1 MLLSVEVTGL
11 VSARSCLWRTSWNQP
26 LVDPHE
32 NYVNP
37 CFLMV
42 AISGWNLFI
51 GACCLWQIISLCF
64 NNKFGN
70 NRIRFSFGNPFLKQS
85 VGFIQLFKL
94 FLVGLQFFGL
104 FLLFLSS
111 GKSSEKNR
119 QLAIQAAVLVLTVFP
134 LHVVE
139 STRTVVAN
147 TPLLF
152 YWLVSSVF
160 AIVVSIVDATSPYKV
175 YDSPSGLALGIE
187 VCMLVNSILILYLE
201 HAWYSPA
208 RELVDYFDLNEWDI
222 KRVYNWFDDVTFW
235 WMDPVIKK
243 VYKSDHLE
251 YEDLPPAIANLEV
264 DHVHATFSKNWNSAV
279 ESAKRRHK
287 GKDEKDL
294 YVSLY
299 WSILKS
305 DWVRITR
312 GLFWNMMEF
321 SLLFVQPFLLQQFL
335 IFYTNYL
342 SAKKN
347 HVPGPP
353 VIQGAFYAFLIFLAS
368 TGRFIS
374 FNRFLCNIFLSNLV
388 VRTELS
394 TKIYEKAMRLSPE
407 ARKGK
412 TTGDIVNNMSVDVS
426 NLESINF
433 TMIEILT
440 DPLRL
445 IICLVSLYK
454 VLGNATWFGFGVSVI
469 LMPLCT
475 WVNSK
480 LYWYYNRNM
489 EYKDE
494 RTRLTTDIFNSIKS
508 IKLYSWEKPMIERM
522 NEVRNNKEL
531 SLLQQSGMLEAF
543 IQLLWRCIPFFITCI
558 CLISFALVFHG
569 TLYPSVIFP
578 ALALLQLL
586 SGPILELPESV
597 SHLIEANVSNRRLS
611 ELFLLQELD
620 TSEVHRSHKK
630 LKANDVALTIKDAT
644 FVWDSVRDNK
654 TDQESPIAL
663 KDINF
668 EARKGE
674 LSCIVGNVGSG
685 KSTFLKAIIGEIKM
699 RPDPRSFVESNG
711 SIAYCS
717 QNPWILNGTIRENI
731 LFGSKYDKEFYQQT
745 LEACQLLPDLKIL
758 ADGDHTTVGEKGIS
772 LSGGQKAR
780 VSLARAVYSRAEIYL
795 FDDILSA
802 VDAHVGKN
810 IIKKV
815 LSGTGL
821 LSSRTL
827 ILATNNVNV
836 LKHSDQILLLE
847 GGKIVERGVYQSIM
861 STDSELSRLIKDFSR
876 ENEREEGDDTSELP
890 TPVIDS
896 GVQTPVV
903 EDGEQI
909 TSKIDLTTAVA
920 RRQSLGA
927 ASAVS
932 FDHEYGDE
940 FDDLDEEYRKTK
952 QAEEKSAKGK
962 VNFKVY
968 LEYFRAC
975 HFGFIF
981 VYILFYTIMVASEV
995 GMNYLLKYWSDTNL
1009 EEGHN
1014 VDTVFYVTSYTII
1027 GLTGSFFYFLGSLV
1041 IWKYS
1046 AIEGS
1051 KYFHDKMF
1059 KNVLRSPMSFFET
1072 TPIGRILNR
1081 FTEDITTIDQVIM
1094 WQCVLLVDLG
1104 MHTMALFGVIIVNL
1118 PIMILV
1124 IVVLAVIYNSY
1135 RSFFIPAARE
1145 MKRLRSVFRSP
1156 ILSNLQESVHG
1167 LETIRAFGET
1177 DRFSHKNTMILKKF
1191 NVAAYSDVS
1200 IKRWLSMRI
1209 NGISAT
1215 VLFFTSAFIVTT
1227 LFRDPFTPA
1236 LVGFVMTYAM
1246 NITYTISA
1254 IIRVWAELETRSIA
1268 LERLLEYCRIPT
1280 EAAMEIEETRPPI
1293 SWPQKGGIK
1302 FVNYSTRY
1310 RENLDPVLKNI
1321 SVDIAPQEKVGIVG
1335 RTGAGKSSLTL
1346 ALFRIIE
1353 ATEGHIEI
1361 DGVNTSELGLFDLR
1375 RHLSIIPQD
1384 SQTIEGTVRQNL
1396 DPFSQYSDTQLW
1408 RVLELAH
1415 LKAHVEQMETKPKE
1429 NKEEDE
1435 KKKVK
1440 DGESEV
1446 VAKGL
1451 DAVVD
1456 EGGSNLSAGQKQ
1468 LLCLARAL
1476 LNPSSILVLDEATA
1490 SVDVRTDKI
1499 IQETIRTEFKDRTIL
1514 TVAHRLE
1521 TIVDSDKIM
1530 VLDKGE
1536 LKEFGAPQ
1544 ELLKNEE
1551 GIFYLLCKEGGH
1563 M

>member
-1 MLLSVEVTGL
+1 MFQAL
-11 VSARSCLWRTSWNQP
+11 N
-26 LVDPHE
+26 
-32 NYVNP
+32 
-37 CFLMV
+37 
-42 AISGWNLFI
+42 
-51 GACCLWQIISLCF
+51 LCF
-64 NNKFGN
+64 NNKFGY
-70 NRIRFSFGNPFLKQS
+70 NRIRFSFGNPFLSQS
-85 VGFIQLFKL
+85 VGLVQLSKL
-94 FLVGLQFFGL
+94 FLVGLQFIGL
-104 FLLFLSS
+104 LLLFLN
-111 GKSSEKNR
+111 SEKSNENNH
-119 QLAIQAAVLVLTVFP
+119 QLSIQAAVLVLAVFP

-147 TPLLF
+147 TSLLF

-160 AIVVSIVDATSPYKV
+160 ALVVTIVDATSPYKV
-175 YDSPSGLALGIE
+175 YDSASGLAVGIE
-187 VCMLVNSILILYLE
+187 VCMLVNSLLILYLE

-208 RELVDYFDLNEWDI
+208 RELIDYFELNEWDVN
-222 KRVYNWFDDVTFW
+222 RVYNWFDDVTFW

-264 DHVHATFSKNWNSAV
+264 EHAHATFSKYWNSAI
-279 ESAKRRHK
+279 ESAKRRN
-287 GKDEKDL
+287 KDKDVKDL
-294 YVSLY
+294 HVSLY
-299 WSILKS
+299 WSLLKA
-305 DWVRITR
+305 DWVRIVR
-312 GLFWNMMEF
+312 GVFWNLMDF
-321 SLLFVQPFLLQQFL
+321 TLLFVQPFLLQQFL

-342 SAKKN
+342 AAKRKD
-347 HVPGPP
+347 VPGPP
-353 VIQGAFYAFLIFLAS
+353 AIQGAFYALMIFLAS

-374 FNRFLCNIFLSNLV
+374 FNRFFSNIFIASLV

-426 NLESINF
+426 NLESIND
-433 TMIEILT
+433 TMIGILT

-454 VLGNATWFGFGVSVI
+454 VLGNATWFGFVVSVI

-480 LYWYYNRNM
+480 LYWYYNKNM

-531 SLLQQSGMLEAF
+531 RLLQQSGILEAF
-543 IQLLWRCIPFFITCI
+543 IMLLWHCIPFFVTCV
-558 CLISFALVFHG
+558 CLISFALVIHG
-569 TLYPSVIFP
+569 ALYPSVIFP

-586 SGPILELPESV
+586 SGPILELPMQV

-611 ELFLLQELD
+611 KLFLLKELD

-630 LKANDVALTIKDAT
+630 LKAQDVALKIKDAT
-644 FVWDSVRDNK
+644 FVWDAVRDDK

-699 RPDPRSFVESNG
+699 KPSPESFVETHG

-758 ADGDHTTVGEKGIS
+758 ADGDHTSVGEKGIS

-836 LKHSDQILLLE
+836 LKHSDQILLLKE
-847 GGKIVERGVYQSIM
+847 GNIVERGVYQNIM

-876 ENEREEGDDTSELP
+876 ENEEDGVDTSELP

-903 EDGEQI
+903 EDGEPI
-909 TSKIDLTTAVA
+909 TSKIDFTTAVA
-920 RRQSLGA
+920 RRQSIGA

-932 FDHEYGDE
+932 FGHEYGDE
-940 FDDLDEEYRKTK
+940 FDDLDEDYRLTK

-968 LEYFRAC
+968 LEYFKAC
-975 HFGFIF
+975 HFGYIF

-995 GMNYLLKYWSDTNL
+995 GMNYILKYWSDMNL
-1009 EEGHN
+1009 EAGGN
-1014 VDTVFYVTSYTII
+1014 VKPVFYVAFYTIT
-1027 GLTGSFFYFLGSLV
+1027 GLTGTFFYFLGSLV

-1059 KNVLRSPMSFFET
+1059 TNVLRSPMSFFET

-1081 FTEDITTIDQVIM
+1081 FTEDITTLDQVIM

-1104 MHTMALFGVIIVNL
+1104 MHTMALFGVIVINL
-1118 PIMILV
+1118 PMMIFV
-1124 IVVLAVIYNSY
+1124 IIVLAVIYNSY
-1135 RSFFIPAARE
+1135 RSYFIPAARE
-1145 MKRLRSVFRSP
+1145 MKRLRSAFRSP

-1177 DRFSHKNTMILKKF
+1177 DRFTHKNTLILKKF
-1191 NVAAYSDVS
+1191 NVASYSDIS

-1209 NGISAT
+1209 NAISAT
-1215 VLFFTSAFIVTT
+1215 VLFFTSAFILTT
-1227 LFRDPFTPA
+1227 LFGEPFTPA

-1302 FVNYSTRY
+1302 FINYSTRY

-1396 DPFSQYSDTQLW
+1396 DPFSQYTDTQLW

-1415 LKAHVEQMETKPKE
+1415 LKDHVEQMETKPKGQE
-1429 NKEEDE
+1429 NKDEEED
-1435 KKKVK
+1435 K
-1440 DGESEV
+1440 DEEPEV

-1476 LNPSSILVLDEATA
+1476 LNPSTILVLDEATA

-1521 TIVDSDKIM
+1521 TIMDSDKIM

-1544 ELLKNEE
+1544 ELLKNEQ

>member
-1 MLLSVEVTGL
+1 MPLSDVNGL
-11 VSARSCLWRTSWNQP
+11 VSARSCSWRTSWNQP

-51 GACCLWQIISLCF
+51 GACCVFQALNLCF
-64 NNKFGN
+64 NNKFGY
-70 NRIRFSFGNPFLKQS
+70 NRIRFSFGNPFSAQS
-85 VGFIQLFKL
+85 VGLVQLSKL
-94 FLVGLQFFGL
+94 FLVGLQFIGL
-104 FLLFLSS
+104 LLLFLNSD
-111 GKSSEKNR
+111 KSNKNNH
-119 QLAIQAAVLVLTVFP
+119 QLSIQAAVLVLAVFP

-147 TPLLF
+147 TSLLF

-160 AIVVSIVDATSPYKV
+160 ALVVAIVDATSPYKV
-175 YDSPSGLALGIE
+175 YDSASGSAVGIE
-187 VCMLVNSILILYLE
+187 VCMLVNSLLILYLE

-208 RELVDYFDLNEWDI
+208 RELIDYFELNEWDV

-264 DHVHATFSKNWNSAV
+264 EHAHATFSKYWNSAV
-279 ESAKRRHK
+279 ESAKRRN
-287 GKDEKDL
+287 KDKDVKDL
-294 YVSLY
+294 HVSLY
-299 WSILKS
+299 WSLLKA
-305 DWVRITR
+305 DWVRIIR
-312 GLFWNMMEF
+312 GVFWNLMDF
-321 SLLFVQPFLLQQFL
+321 TLSFVQPFLLQQFL

-342 SAKKN
+342 ATKRKD
-347 HVPGPP
+347 VPGPP
-353 VIQGAFYAFLIFLAS
+353 AIQGAFYALMIFLAS

-374 FNRFLCNIFLSNLV
+374 FNRFFSNIFIASLV

-426 NLESINF
+426 NLESIND
-433 TMIEILT
+433 TMIGILT

-454 VLGNATWFGFGVSVI
+454 VLGNATWFGFVVSVI

-480 LYWYYNRNM
+480 LYWYYNKNM

-531 SLLQQSGMLEAF
+531 RLLQQSGILEAF
-543 IQLLWRCIPFFITCI
+543 IMLLWHCIPFFVTCV
-558 CLISFALVFHG
+558 CLISFALVIHG
-569 TLYPSVIFP
+569 ALYPSVIFP

-586 SGPILELPESV
+586 SGPISELPMQV

-611 ELFLLQELD
+611 KLFLLKELD

-630 LKANDVALTIKDAT
+630 LKAQDVALKIKDAT
-644 FVWDSVRDNK
+644 FVWDAVRDDK

-699 RPDPRSFVESNG
+699 KPSPESFVETHG

-717 QNPWILNGTIRENI
+717 QNPWISNGTIRENI

-758 ADGDHTTVGEKGIS
+758 ADGDHTSVGEKGIS

-836 LKHSDQILLLE
+836 LKHSDQILLLKE
-847 GGKIVERGVYQSIM
+847 GNIVERGVYQNIM

-876 ENEREEGDDTSELP
+876 ENEEDGVDTSELP

-903 EDGEQI
+903 EDGEPI
-909 TSKIDLTTAVA
+909 TSKIDFTTAVA
-920 RRQSLGA
+920 RRQSIGA

-932 FDHEYGDE
+932 FGHEYGDE
-940 FDDLDEEYRKTK
+940 FDDLDEDYRLTK

-968 LEYFRAC
+968 LEYFKAC
-975 HFGFIF
+975 HFGYIF

-995 GMNYLLKYWSDTNL
+995 GMNYILKYWSDMNL
-1009 EEGHN
+1009 EAGGN
-1014 VDTVFYVTSYTII
+1014 VKPVFYVAFYTIT
-1027 GLTGSFFYFLGSLV
+1027 GLTGTFFYFLGSLV

-1059 KNVLRSPMSFFET
+1059 TNVLRSPMSFFET

-1081 FTEDITTIDQVIM
+1081 FTEDITTLDQVIM
-1094 WQCVLLVDLG
+1094 WQCVSLVDLG
-1104 MHTMALFGVIIVNL
+1104 MHTMALFGVIVINL
-1118 PIMILV
+1118 PMMIFV
-1124 IVVLAVIYNSY
+1124 IIVLAVIYNSY
-1135 RSFFIPAARE
+1135 RSYFIPAARE
-1145 MKRLRSVFRSP
+1145 MKRLRSAFRSP

-1177 DRFSHKNTMILKKF
+1177 DRFTHKNTLILKKF
-1191 NVAAYSDVS
+1191 NVASYSDIS

-1209 NGISAT
+1209 NAISAT
-1215 VLFFTSAFIVTT
+1215 VLFFTSAFILTT
-1227 LFRDPFTPA
+1227 LFGEPFTPA

-1302 FVNYSTRY
+1302 FINYSTRY

-1396 DPFSQYSDTQLW
+1396 DPFSQYTDTQLW

-1415 LKAHVEQMETKPKE
+1415 LKDHVEQMETKPKGQE
-1429 NKEEDE
+1429 NKDEEED
-1435 KKKVK
+1435 K
-1440 DGESEV
+1440 DEEPEV

-1476 LNPSSILVLDEATA
+1476 LNPSTILVLDEATA

-1521 TIVDSDKIM
+1521 TIMDSDKIM

-1544 ELLKNEE
+1544 ELLKNEQ
-1551 GIFYLLCKEGGH
+1551 GIFYSLCKEGGH